1 MSNSKTDKFD
11 KPDRFDV
18 FMRVSLFFMDRA
30 AMFLII
36 YCVPNYLRHRHSSQY
51 LQCRTNCIDI
61 GRALQLYADDND
73 GKYPRSL
80 TSLTP
85 GYLKDIPVCGSIG
98 INGAYIHSYRV
109 SRDLKAYTFYCE
121 GLNHVNCGIGE
132 NYPQYS
138 SGNGLVAK

>member
-1 MSNSKTDKFD
+1 MEHGNSHRREAYSGGNWWIIWAF
-11 KPDRFDV
+11 V
-18 FMRVSLFFMDRA
+18 
-30 AMFLII
+30 LIVI
-36 YCVPNYLRHRHSSQY
+36 GAFHVVPNYMRHRSNRHYCQY
-51 LQCRTNCIDI
+51 RTNCIDI
-61 GRALQLYADDND
+61 GKALQLYADDND
-73 GKYPRSL
+73 DIYPRSL

-85 GYLKDIPVCGSIG
+85 GYLKDIPVCASIG

-138 SGNGLVAK
+138 SGNGLVTK